1 MMQASTEALADLVT
15 AVAAQHRLTQ
25 PTLIAVGGGASVL
38 GRALAGTL
46 GLDCQIPPGAEVI
59 SSMGDALSL
68 VRAERERT
76 VSRPTPADVDALIA
90 EVEAEALAAGA
101 SPTSLQVQVS
111 QIGDRGAIRAVAVG
125 ALVLGSGVVPGRPP
139 LSREAIIDVA
149 RAAGGSEQV
158 DPVGRFWLSSHDGRV
173 LLFDRFGDPTLDVRG
188 EAILLDGSP
197 DEPLEATIRSLVSRH
212 VRNVGPITVQPTTWV
227 VQDGRIRELADPDAI
242 AETVGGSAAAAVIV
256 GRA

>member
-25 PTLIAVGGGASVL
+25 PMLIAVGGGASVL
-38 GRALAGTL
+38 GRPLAGTL
-46 GLDCQIPPGAEVI
+46 GLECQIPPNAEVI

-76 VSRPTPADVDALIA
+76 VSRATPADIDALIA

-101 SPTSLQVQVS
+101 SPASLQVQVS
-111 QIGDRGAIRAVAVG
+111 QVSDRGAIRAVAVG

-149 RAAGGSEQV
+149 RAALGSAQV
-158 DPVGRFWLSSHDGRV
+158 DPAGRFWLSALDGRV
-173 LLFDRFGDPTLDVRG
+173 LLLDRFGDPALDVRG
-188 EAILLDGSP
+188 EAILVDAARG
-197 DEPLEATIRSLVSRH
+197 EPWEAEIDAIVSRH
-212 VRNVGPITVQPTTWV
+212 IRHVGPITVQPTTWV
-227 VQDGRIRELADPDAI
+227 VQGGRIRELADPGAI
-242 AETVGGSAAAAVIV
+242 ADTVGAGAAAVIV